1 MLKLMTNDGLSSA
14 FTAKLLFGAG
24 RVILERAVVV
34 LALVRGR
41 RPWNEMLDGV
51 RLWWCFWMVG
61 VKSKPEV
68 AIAGACLVS

>member
-1 MLKLMTNDGLSSA
+1 MLKLMTTEGLISA
-14 FTAKLLFGAG
+14 FTAKLLFGAV
-24 RVILERAVVV
+24 RVILEREVV
-34 LALVRGR
+34 LDLVRGL

-61 VKSKPEV
+61 VKSKLEV